1 MEETKQQLIPESPLP
16 SYQINPLL
24 RHKKLLVILL
34 TAVLIVVFLGII
46 NIISS
51 TVEKNAEV
59 RKNATLNKSK
69 TITNSQTK
77 EKSPNSIV
85 YAFRSTSGVSVGLI
99 DLTQQKEKA
108 LTELPKNIKHIRIIT
123 PSVISYIANT
133 NSWDYGTQI
142 IKNDTTQKKETVLF
156 TISDGFGIDDYRIS
170 PNGKYLAIWAV
181 KPLPNASQLVGGES
195 RVYSVDT
202 ANNKQYLLYSETS
215 STTSPVHYPVGVT
228 NNGEVFTD
236 TFLPN
241 SGVGMAYGMSYS
253 SINGEVKA
261 PIQSLENGTYGTQPE
276 MSKDGRYFVFAGY
289 DGSKGNGTE
298 AAGPYRKVILSTNT
312 LDVLDTATREKIRL
326 LNVAPDSI
334 TDAQWD
340 SLSGNIIYKRIS
352 TRQENTGRYLY
363 DIATKT
369 SKKINVNKMVGSIA
383 LDDKAYVIE
392 GTNTTQTFISR
403 KTPTNTYINNLGADY
418 TLLAEKL
425 YFYDTKTNN
434 IKIFPLSVPSYFQIL
449 GFAKENL
456 LGSQFSTNRIADL
469 NEKKYSLS
477 LQAIVIEPKLGP
489 IREDRQSEFPP
500 APQPTQTPSNPQP
513 TKPTTNPQP
522 TQAPPQTG
530 TGNYC
535 MDEAIAGCNY
545 HFTGDSTKPPEP
557 MTAAYGTCLQE
568 AYDSANVCYECLER
582 GGQIGTSSTR
592 ASTNNLV
599 ANGTGDACYD
609 SPLYLYGQKGKNVTV
624 RFGTP
629 IYPINAS
636 VLPEKGLN
644 AKLLENGDFLV
655 DTKVLSGFEFDYQP
669 ALRIIQKPTQGVII
683 PGNKLEKTLK
693 SFSQNIGL
701 NEKETMD
708 LVSST
713 ARIKSPYLFVS
724 FYSDELSKQIL
735 PISFTP
741 HPDTYKNI
749 VFYIKK
755 YDTVPSIKPKPPVFE
770 KIIRQG
776 FTAIEVSFFE
786 E

>member
-1 MEETKQQLIPESPLP
+1 MDESQQQLAPDP
-16 SYQINPLL
+16 SLL
-24 RHKKLLVILL
+24 NNQSNLLNRHKKLFIIFSAAILIVIL
-34 TAVLIVVFLGII
+34 LGII
-46 NIISS
+46 NIVSV
-51 TVEKNAEV
+51 TVEKNTES
-59 RKNATLNKSK
+59 RKNEAIKKSLTVK
-69 TITNSQTK
+69 NSQTK

-99 DLTQQKEKA
+99 DLTQQKEKI
-108 LTELPKNIKHIRIIT
+108 LTELPKNIKHIRILT

-142 IKNDTTQKKETVLF
+142 VKNDTTQKKEVTLF

-181 KPLPNASQLVGGES
+181 KPLPNASQLIGGES

-202 ANNKQYLLYSETS
+202 TNNKQYLLYSETS

-253 SINGEVKA
+253 SINGEVKT

-289 DGSKGNGTE
+289 DGSIGNGAE
-298 AAGPYRKVILSTNT
+298 AVGAYRKVILSTNT

-340 SLSGNIIYKRIS
+340 SLSGNIIYKKIS
-352 TRQENTGRYLY
+352 TQQEKTGRYLF
-363 DIATKT
+363 DLATKT
-369 SKKINVNKMVGSIA
+369 SKKIDVSKMVAPVA

-392 GTNTTQTFISR
+392 GTDSTQTFITR

-425 YFYDTKTNN
+425 YFYDKKTNN

-449 GFAKENL
+449 GFTKENL
-456 LGSQFSTNRIADL
+456 LGSQVSKNRIAEL
-469 NEKKYSLS
+469 NEKNYALS

-489 IREDRQSEFPP
+489 IREDRQSELPP
-500 APQPTQTPSNPQP
+500 NPQP
-513 TKPTTNPQP
+513 TL
-522 TQAPPQTG
+522 APQTG
-530 TGNYC
+530 TGNFC

-545 HFTGDSTKPPEP
+545 HFTGDSTKPPDP

-568 AYDSANVCYECLER
+568 AYDSANICYECLER
-582 GGQIGTSSTR
+582 AGLLSTSSTR
-592 ASTNNLV
+592 SSSNNLV

-609 SPLYLYGQKGKNVTV
+609 SPLYLYGQQGKNVTI

-644 AKLLENGDFLV
+644 AKLLTNGDFLV
-655 DTKVLSGFEFDYQP
+655 DDKVLSGFEFDYLP
-669 ALRIIQKPTQGVII
+669 ALRTIQKPTHGVLI
-683 PGNKLEKTLK
+683 PGNMLEETLK
-693 SFSQNIGL
+693 SFGLSIGL
-701 NEKETMD
+701 NKKEILD

-713 ARIKSPYLFVS
+713 AKIKSPYLFVS

-755 YDTVPSIKPKPPVFE
+755 YSSQPSIKPKAPVFE
-770 KIIRQG
+770 KIIRKG
-776 FTAIEVSFFE
+776 FTAIEVSFVE